1 MSGVAIIRHLLA
13 SHSPLT
19 AEVPAAR
26 IRAGDLPLNS
36 SLPAISVNL
45 IDGIPRRTVDMTDSD
60 FHSDRV
66 QVTVHV
72 HKQDEGYPLLQQ
84 LLGLVMDAC
93 PNQRGTLNGFACDS
107 ILPDI
112 LGPDGEG
119 VVDYI
124 LQQSRDFI
132 VKFTN

>member
-1 MSGVAIIRHLLA
+1 MSGVAIIVNRLQAHA
-13 SHSPLT
+13 PLT
-19 AEVPAAR
+19 AEVPVAR
-26 IRAGDLPLNS
+26 IRAGDLPLKS
-36 SLPAISVNL
+36 VLPAISVNL
-45 IDGIPRRTVDMTDSD
+45 IDGIPRRHVSMTTTN

-72 HKQDEGYPLLQQ
+72 HKQEDGYPVLQQ

-93 PNQRGTLNGFACDS
+93 PNQRGSINGFACDA

-124 LQQSRDFI
+124 LQQSRDFL
-132 VKFTN
+132 VRWTE